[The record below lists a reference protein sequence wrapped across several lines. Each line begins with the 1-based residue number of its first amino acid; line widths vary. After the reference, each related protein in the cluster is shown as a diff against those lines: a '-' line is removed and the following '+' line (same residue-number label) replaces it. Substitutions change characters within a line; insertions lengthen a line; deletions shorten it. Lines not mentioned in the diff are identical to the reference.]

1 MAHPRDISEIAT
13 ANPVDRRLIQYH
25 TTFISRRQ
33 SKAMLQTL
41 GGERKPGPSQ
51 SYGSDKATRRGRLHG
66 PPCAACKS
74 DLINNH
80 IIQLET

>member
-25 TTFISRRQ
+25 TIFISRRQ

-41 GGERKPGPSQ
+41 GGEHKPGPSQ
-51 SYGSDKATRRGRLHG
+51 SYGFRQGDTPWTLARSAMRRMQKRSY
-66 PPCAACKS
+66 K
-74 DLINNH
+74 
-80 IIQLET
+80 